1 MKKELLIG
9 CGSERSKRLSLD
21 GSSLWDNLVTLD
33 YNADHR
39 PDFVWDLNNFFG
51 LPFDDNAFDE
61 IHAYE
66 VLEHT
71 GTQGDYKFFFRQFS
85 DFWRVLRPGGHFFA
99 TCPSRHSPWA
109 WGDPSHTRIMQPE
122 QLVFLSQQQYR
133 DQVGKTSMSD
143 FRNIYKADFEVIH
156 CVDDH
161 TTFSF
166 ILKVVG
172 K

>member
-66 VLEHT
+66 VLEHL
-71 GTQGDYKFFFRQFS
+71 GAQGDYKRFFAQFS
-85 DFWRVLRPGGHFFA
+85 AFHRALKPGGHLLA
-99 TCPSRHSPWA
+99 TVPHHKSVWA
-109 WGDPSHTRIMQPE
+109 WGDPSHTRIITPE
-122 QLVFLSQQQYR
+122 QLIFLRQSSYAE
-133 DQVGKTSMSD
+133 VGKSSMSD
-143 FRNIYKADFEVIH
+143 FRNIYKAN
-156 CVDDH
+156 
-161 TTFSF
+161 
-166 ILKVVG
+166 K
-172 K
+172 